1 MVPELMEGWSALQ
14 QLVGNLRRW
23 SSRNLFSRRLER
35 LGHLRGCFV
44 GMEFGKFL
52 EELVDE
58 SGGCEEAVA
67 VDGRIVVVID
77 TRNAPRN

>member
-1 MVPELMEGWSALQ
+1 MVPELMVGWSTLQ
-14 QLVGNLRRW
+14 QLIGNLCRW
-23 SSRNLFSRRLER
+23 SGRSLFPHWLER

-67 VDGRIVVVID
+67 DDGRIVVVVD
-77 TRNAPRN
+77 THNVPHN